1 MSSFPGPW
9 PLTLVAGGDSPSA
22 VMDFSSI
29 FSSLVSSTAGFSTTS
44 CLFSGLAVLAGQQ
57 EGKERDVTRLIGSCP
72 VVCWGPCHDAQSQ
85 GRWALPN
92 SVPAQLCP
100 ILALSL
106 PSSVPSRLCPHP
118 ALSGIQLKSPAS
130 QRLSPRLTQR
140 KVPGEPCSVLS
151 RGVARYSPRRQGRRQ
166 SGALACLLMALQLE
180 LDLSHERLP
189 PPALP
194 STSTTSHDLPSQ

>member
-100 ILALSL
+100 ILALSH
-106 PSSVPSRLCPHP
+106 PSSVPFQLCPRP
-118 ALSGIQLKSPAS
+118 ALSHPGSILAQLCPIPT
-130 QRLSPRLTQR
+130 LSPPGSVWHSVEESSFSEAQSPSNPEEGSWRTLLSTQQR
-140 KVPGEPCSVLS
+140 CGPL
-151 RGVARYSPRRQGRRQ
+151 Q
-166 SGALACLLMALQLE
+166 S
-180 LDLSHERLP
+180 
-189 PPALP
+189 
-194 STSTTSHDLPSQ
+194 T